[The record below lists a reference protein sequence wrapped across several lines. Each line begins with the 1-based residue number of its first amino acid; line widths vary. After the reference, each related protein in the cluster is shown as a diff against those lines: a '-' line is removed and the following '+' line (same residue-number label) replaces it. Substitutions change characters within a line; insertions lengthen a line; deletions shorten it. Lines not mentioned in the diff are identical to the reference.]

1 HAGGALAFS
10 TYSLGTRFVQ
20 DSRIMSTDHR
30 FADVVSLLD
39 GTIELHDS
47 GFATDKKFPSIHYM
61 PEDMAIDLKTQ
72 AINWTSKGQEQQIKA
87 LPGNVYVHPSGYKV
101 RMQKH
106 PVAPSWRLV
115 GTVPEGTFCHKPCT
129 VSGGGKS
136 EISKSLSD
144 AVIYGPIYIGDYDR
158 DLDYVDQ
165 IMSRDYSGCIKP
177 ELRET
182 QAKDPGRPI
191 LSADRSLG
199 SVIKLLTPNLDLY
212 TQEHNAYLSAIPNHV
227 RAIVFA
233 IKRFYKAEWG
243 GDWRRHFTVDIVNG
257 APGHELKLD

>member
-101 RMQKH
+101 RLQKH
-106 PVAPSWRLV
+106 PEAPSWRLI
-115 GTVPEGTFCHKPCT
+115 GTVPEGTFCHKPST

-136 EISKSLSD
+136 EISKSLVD
-144 AVIYGPIYIGDYDR
+144 AVLYGPIYVTQFEEDMAKVAEIIG
-158 DLDYVDQ
+158 
-165 IMSRDYSGCIKP
+165 RDYTDCIRP
-177 ELRET
+177 ELRAQSGKT
-182 QAKDPGRPI
+182 PARPI
-191 LSADRSLG
+191 LGEDRSLG
-199 SVIKLLTPNLDLY
+199 SVIKLLTPDQATY
-212 TQEHNAYLSAIPNHV
+212 TDEYNAWLETIPNHV
-227 RAIVFA
+227 RAIVFI
-233 IKRFYKAEWG
+233 IKRFY
-243 GDWRRHFTVDIVNG
+243 
-257 APGHELKLD
+257 